1 MSEKQRRFDLIF
13 RNTSEII
20 TESDLR
26 KILEKRKLRGYIGVE
41 PSGLFHVGWIIWVEK
56 LKDLMNAGVDMVF
69 LTATWHAWINDKL
82 EGKMETIKDCA
93 SYLKHCLSALGV
105 KTEKLSFIDAEEM
118 LSDSN
123 YWALVLRVA
132 KQLTLAR
139 VRRAMTIMGR
149 TKHEASMDFSKL
161 IYPVLQ
167 ISDIHYLNLDLCLG
181 GTDQRRAH
189 VLAREVSNKLEKKK
203 PVAIHTP
210 LLIGLSGLRRMDASE
225 VKQEDLLNF
234 KMSKS
239 KPETCIFIHDTIEE
253 VENKLLNAYC
263 PPKQIV
269 HNPLLE
275 FNRTLLFPEKG
286 FRLDIDRPRKYGGL
300 ISVDNFRDLCLRYE
314 AGEIHPL
321 DLKKATAM
329 ALNRK
334 LGPVRS
340 YFKNKSEARELSN
353 KLAKS
358 TISR

>member
-1 MSEKQRRFDLIF
+1 MSEEQKRFDLIF

-20 TESDLR
+20 TESELR
-26 KILEKRKLRGYIGVE
+26 KILEEKNLRGYIGVE

-56 LKDLMNAGVDMVF
+56 LKDLMKAGVDMVF

-82 EGKMETIKDCA
+82 EGKMEVIKACA

-118 LSDSN
+118 VSDSD

-149 TKHEASMDFSKL
+149 TKQEASMDFSKL
-161 IYPVLQ
+161 IYPAMQ
-167 ISDIHYLNLDLCLG
+167 ISDIYYLNLDLCLG

-189 VLAREVSNKLEKKK
+189 VLAREVSSKITKKK
-203 PVAIHTP
+203 PIAIHTP
-210 LLIGLSGLRRMDASE
+210 LLIGLSGLRRMDVNE
-225 VKQEDLLNF
+225 VTQEDLLNL

-239 KPETCIFIHDTIEE
+239 KPETCIFIHDKIED

-263 PPKQIV
+263 PPKQIA
-269 HNPLLE
+269 HNPLIE
-275 FNRTLLFPEKG
+275 FNRNLLFPEKG
-286 FRLDIDRPRKYGGL
+286 FRLNIDRPRKYGGS
-300 ISVDNFRDLCLRYE
+300 INVDSFRDLCLKYE

-321 DLKKATAM
+321 DLKKATAT

-334 LGPVRS
+334 LAPVRT
-340 YFKNKSEARELSN
+340 YFKDNSEARELYN
-353 KLAKS
+353 NLTKS